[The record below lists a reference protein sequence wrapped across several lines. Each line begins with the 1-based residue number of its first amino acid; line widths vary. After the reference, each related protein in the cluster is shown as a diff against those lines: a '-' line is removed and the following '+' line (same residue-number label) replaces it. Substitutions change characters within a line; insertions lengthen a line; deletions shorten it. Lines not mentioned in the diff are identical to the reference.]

1 MPYSLHQVIM
11 CLRDELSAEVAGIAW
26 VHFIVKLRTGVKMGG
41 AMSLI
46 AIGWDGY
53 IRASD
58 GAHKMKKEST
68 HYGQAQSSK
77 MLYLF
82 GIWK

>member
-1 MPYSLHQVIM
+1 MM

-53 IRASD
+53 IRASG
-58 GAHKMKKEST
+58 GANIMRKKNQLTMAVGKAKKFSI
-68 HYGQAQSSK
+68 
-77 MLYLF
+77 YLETRRLLT
-82 GIWK
+82 I

>member
-1 MPYSLHQVIM
+1 MM

-53 IRASD
+53 IRASG
-58 GAHKMKKEST
+58 GANKMKKTINSLWPWAKFKNSLPT
-68 HYGQAQSSK
+68 
-77 MLYLF
+77 
-82 GIWK
+82 WK

>member
-1 MPYSLHQVIM
+1 MM

-46 AIGWDGY
+46 AIRWDGY
-53 IRASD
+53 IRASG
-58 GAHKMKKEST
+58 GANKTKKEST
-68 HYGQAQSSK
+68 HYGRGQSSK
-77 MLYLF
+77 ILYLF
-82 GIWK
+82 GNEEIVDDL